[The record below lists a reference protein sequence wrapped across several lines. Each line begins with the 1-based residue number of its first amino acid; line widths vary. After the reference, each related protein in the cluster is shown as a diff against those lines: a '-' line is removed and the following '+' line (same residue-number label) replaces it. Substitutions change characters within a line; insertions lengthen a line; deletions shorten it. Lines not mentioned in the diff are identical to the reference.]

1 MNISILG
8 TGWLGLP
15 LAEALLE
22 ADHIVK
28 GSVTRREKMEQ
39 LQQAGI
45 TPYHIKIF
53 IEGVQG
59 DLTSFL
65 AHAKVLIID
74 IPPGLR
80 SDPKA
85 DFVSKI
91 GRIIDYV
98 EKSPVE
104 KVIFVSSTSVY
115 EDREDLPEYTE
126 EDEANGTSEAARQLT
141 SSEKMLLKNEH
152 FQTTVVRF
160 GGLLGPGRHPVKYL
174 AGKTGINNPKA
185 PVNLIR
191 QEDCIEIILQIIK
204 NDIWNITFNATYP
217 KHPTKENY
225 YTRAAKDQ
233 NLNPPKFDQN
243 KVSKGKKISSVR
255 LEEMLGYQFKK
266 DI

>member
-15 LAEALLE
+15 LAKALIEAE
-22 ADHIVK
+22 HSVK
-28 GSVTRREKMEQ
+28 GSVTRLEKMEQ
-39 LQQAGI
+39 LQEAGI
-45 TPYHIKIF
+45 TPYQIKVF
-53 IEGVQG
+53 TEGVQG

-65 AHAKVLIID
+65 SSADILIID

-80 SDPKA
+80 SDTQA
-85 DFVSKI
+85 DFIGKI

-104 KVIFVSSTSVY
+104 KVIFVSSSSVY

-126 EDEANGTSEAARQLT
+126 EDQANGTSEAARQLI

-152 FQTTVVRF
+152 FKTTVVRF
-160 GGLLGPGRHPVKYL
+160 AGLLGPGRHPVKYL
-174 AGKTGINNPKA
+174 AGKTGIKNPKA

-204 NDIWNITFNATYP
+204 KDVWNITFNAA
-217 KHPTKENY
+217 HPEHPAKEDY
-225 YTRAAKDQ
+225 YTRTAKEQ
-233 NLNPPKFDQN
+233 NLKPPEFDQN
-243 KVSKGKKISSVR
+243 GVSKGKKISSVR
-255 LEEMLGYQFKK
+255 LKEVLEFEFKGN
-266 DI
+266 I